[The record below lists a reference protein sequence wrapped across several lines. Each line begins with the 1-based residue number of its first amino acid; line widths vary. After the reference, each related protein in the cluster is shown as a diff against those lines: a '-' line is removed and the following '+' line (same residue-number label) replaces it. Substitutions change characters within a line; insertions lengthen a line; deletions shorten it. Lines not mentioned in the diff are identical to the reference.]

1 MNSAP
6 KNQVTTRDRFRE
18 TLGYGKTDRV
28 PYFEE
33 GIRSEVIRSWRRQG
47 LPACCEPARLFPSD
61 RWERVRLNL
70 EPRPTPVKWPT
81 SLSEAESLSEKLDP
95 MDNSRLP
102 KKWARNVRSW
112 QKRDHVLLLYIHRG
126 LFQTL
131 GVQDWQRFEE
141 VMMLLGKRPEV
152 AERIMK
158 IQAEFVNAL
167 LKRVLADVDVDA
179 VVFSEPIGGNDRPLI
194 SPQMYEQV
202 VLSRFEPVFEQLRI
216 HGVRTIIFQ
225 TFANA
230 RILIPSIL
238 KWGLNCL
245 WACEVNIDA
254 MDYRYLRRE
263 FGRDLRL
270 IGGIDLDALREG
282 KAAIRK
288 EIEEKVPPLLADG
301 GYIPL
306 ADGRV
311 REDVTFENY
320 SYYRQLLLQVIE
332 SHRMQ

>member
-1 MNSAP
+1 MTSKSGENM
-6 KNQVTTRDRFRE
+6 TTRDRFRE
-18 TLGYGKTDRV
+18 TLGYGKPDRV

-33 GIRSEVIRSWRRQG
+33 GIRREVIRSWRRQG
-47 LPACCEPARLFPSD
+47 LPPRCEPSTLFPSD
-61 RWERVRLNL
+61 KWERVRLNL
-70 EPRPTPVKWPT
+70 EPRPVPVHWPT
-81 SLSEAESLSEKLDP
+81 NLTEADTLVDFLDP
-95 MDNSRLP
+95 ADKKRLP
-102 KKWARNVRSW
+102 RKWARLVRSW
-112 QKRDHVLLLYIHRG
+112 RERDHVVLLYIHRG

-131 GVQDWQRFEE
+131 GVQDWGRFEE
-141 VMMLLGKRPEV
+141 VMLLLGRRPEV
-152 AERIMK
+152 AARIME
-158 IQAEFVNAL
+158 IQAGFITAL
-167 LKRVLADVDVDA
+167 LDRVLAEVDVDA

-194 SPQMYEQV
+194 SPKMYEAV
-202 VLSRFEPVFEQLRI
+202 VLSRLEPVFEHLQN
-216 HGVRTIIFQ
+216 HGVTTIIFQ

-230 RILIPSIL
+230 RILIPSIM

-254 MDYRYLRRE
+254 MDYNDLRRE
-263 FGRDLRL
+263 YGRDLRL

-282 KAAIRK
+282 KAAIRR

-320 SYYRQLLLQVIE
+320 TYYRQYLQQVIE
-332 SHRMQ
+332 DHAVQ

>member
-1 MNSAP
+1 M
-6 KNQVTTRDRFRE
+6 R
-18 TLGYGKTDRV
+18 YGQPDRV

-33 GIRSEVIRSWRRQG
+33 GIRSEVIRAWRRQG
-47 LPACCEPARLFPSD
+47 LPPRCEPAALFPSD

-70 EPRPTPVKWPT
+70 EPRPVPVQWPDRPGAADA
-81 SLSEAESLSEKLDP
+81 LAKLLDP
-95 MDNSRLP
+95 ADKSRLP
-102 KKWARNVRSW
+102 ADWARKVRRW
-112 QKRDHVLLLYIHRG
+112 RNRDHVVLLYIHRG

-131 GVQDWQRFEE
+131 GVRDWQRFKE
-141 VMMLLGKRPEV
+141 VMMLLGRTPEV
-152 AERIMK
+152 ARRIMQ
-158 IQAEFVNAL
+158 IQAGFVTGL
-167 LKRVLADVDVDA
+167 LNRVLSDVEVDA

-202 VLSRFEPVFEQLRI
+202 VLSSFEPVFGTLRDQGI
-216 HGVRTIIFQ
+216 KTIIFQ

-254 MDYRYLRRE
+254 MDYRHLRRE

-270 IGGIDLDALREG
+270 IGGIDLDALRAG
-282 KAAIRK
+282 KTAIQR
-288 EIEEKVPPLLADG
+288 EIEQKVPPLLADG

-320 SYYRQLLLQVIE
+320 SYYRQLLQQVIE
-332 SHRMQ
+332 THATR